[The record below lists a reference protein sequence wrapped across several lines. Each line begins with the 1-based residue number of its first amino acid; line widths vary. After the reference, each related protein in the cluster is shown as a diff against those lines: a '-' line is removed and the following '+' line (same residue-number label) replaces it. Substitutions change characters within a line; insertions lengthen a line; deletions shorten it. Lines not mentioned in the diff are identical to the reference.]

1 MFSVSQ
7 EMKKQFYSN
16 SDTNVVTDNRIF
28 WKNVKPFL
36 SEKVTKHSKIT
47 LVEDNTIISRDG
59 QISQKF
65 SE

>member
-16 SDTNVVTDNRIF
+16 SDTKVVTDNRIF